1 MNFVFSVDYSGYGGG
16 LTLLWN
22 SDVNINLLSYNM
34 RHIWHYYVARENLT
48 WWSIY
53 RILWPPWTIG
63 KETFL
68 VLIGKGCPR
77 YQQPLDYVEGI
88 STRFWRLRR
97 KEEVAQKNIN
107 LIFDFKNA
115 LEDCGLY
122 GLGWEGYPFTC
133 SNTETLIANLDRFN
147 NINYWTWGA
156 FN

>member
-1 MNFVFSVDYSGYGGG
+1 MVIDLQDFMATMN
-16 LTLLWN
+16 N
-22 SDVNINLLSYNM
+22 RKRNILGAY
-34 RHIWHYYVARENLT
+34 WE
-48 WWSIY
+48 
-53 RILWPPWTIG
+53 
-63 KETFL
+63 
-68 VLIGKGCPR
+68 GCPR
-77 YQQPLDYVEGI
+77 YQQPLDYMEGI

-156 FN
+156 LTNILLSLIM